1 MKNLARKK
9 VAVMNMPAI
18 LKRLQNIENLK
29 SVVLYNGVECEDILT
44 EINDSK
50 DIVALSAW
58 RIIKEL
64 SKEYFMIIIPR
75 TVIDEIND
83 VATESTRRILRS
95 ALLNCNVIITD
106 YTYDN
111 EIFDFARNTSKKFKC
126 PVDIITYDADFNTQC
141 VVTVFRAQGC
151 FIKVQKSEEKEDDK

>member
-9 VAVMNMPAI
+9 VAVISIPAV
-18 LKRLQNIENLK
+18 LKRLQNIDNLSK
-29 SVVLYNGVECEDILT
+29 ECHMASLYNGVECEDILT
-44 EINDSK
+44 EINNIK

-75 TVIDEIND
+75 TAIDEIND
-83 VATESTRRILRS
+83 AATESTRRILRS

-126 PVDIITYDADFNTQC
+126 PVDIITYDADFDTQC
-141 VVTVFRAQGC
+141 VVTVF
-151 FIKVQKSEEKEDDK
+151 

>member
-18 LKRLQNIENLK
+18 LKRLQNIDNLSK
-29 SVVLYNGVECEDILT
+29 ECHMASLYNGVEYKDILT
-44 EINDSK
+44 EINDIK
-50 DIVALSAW
+50 DIIALSAW

-75 TVIDEIND
+75 TAIDEIND
-83 VATESTRRILRS
+83 AATESTRRILRS

-106 YTYDN
+106 YAYDNEN

-141 VVTVFRAQGC
+141 VELGW
-151 FIKVQKSEEKEDDK
+151 I